1 MNEKTSAL
9 EKAFL
14 NRQQARL
21 LKLQTELSST
31 AEADE
36 LEERGVQD
44 QALGEAR
51 ETEDDAQRLSLLE
64 TEGTLI
70 RRNIRRLSMIERAL
84 EKIKDGTYGFS
95 DVSGK
100 SIPRDRLEAMPEAI
114 STADEEAARS

>member
-1 MNEKTSAL
+1 MNEKTPAL